1 MDNRKWQSAAAG
13 SPPSV
18 PGSPS
23 SGFPT
28 NGNPGTSTPATI
40 PGDWWFHQ
48 IGEELRSVI
57 VAAGLTP
64 THSAVNQL
72 LAAIKLGQGPAFHVH
87 RNGVS
92 QTIPANTSTVIQFGT
107 ELFDTD
113 NAWDTTNFRFTCPTG
128 GDGIYSFGLT
138 VQNDVVSSAII
149 NPTIRKNGAGVKQT
163 AVNGGAGITS
173 VAVSALLSLVAG
185 DLVDFT
191 ILIAA
196 AGVNLRGNDAVTYA
210 YGSRVRWL

>member
-72 LAAIKLGQGPAFHVH
+72 LAALSAGWGMSKNIASTGHITLPGGLILNFGKASVVGTATATVTFSLAFPTACLHVVV
-87 RNGVS
+87 GGES
-92 QTIPANTSTVIQFGT
+92 GANTTTLVASSYTLTSVG
-107 ELFDTD
+107 LFQQNNPT
-113 NAWDTTNFRFTCPTG
+113 PTG
-128 GDGIYSFGLT
+128 TQVCHFL
-138 VQNDVVSSAII
+138 AI
-149 NPTIRKNGAGVKQT
+149 
-163 AVNGGAGITS
+163 
-173 VAVSALLSLVAG
+173 
-185 DLVDFT
+185 
-191 ILIAA
+191 
-196 AGVNLRGNDAVTYA
+196 GN
-210 YGSRVRWL
+210 